1 MKIEIVPIG
10 GVMASTY
17 NPRKADPLR
26 LELVELSLRK
36 LGFLSPIFADN
47 DGEIISGHQR
57 HLVASRMGLDTV
69 PVCRVGDMTLDR
81 RKALNI
87 VFNRATND
95 MDVQATSAT
104 LTREMALTDARA
116 IAASMPD
123 YAGEHRCASAVAIRT
138 QKVVDANHG
147 RWINYAAQ
155 VAKTL
160 RARSVAVPLVCTRD
174 LRVVNGI
181 GRLQAAAEHGDEF
194 VHVVIIEDSEAELAS
209 AMLNLLS
216 MDFDLHTRYADLLRY
231 GSFRRPFT
239 SRAGLGLGFYA
250 EHFGLVRSGSFDLA
264 DPATRAR
271 WFRRYG
277 STVVDF
283 GAGRLSDT
291 EILRSNGVDVTPFE
305 PYPVT
310 VGSVPEK
317 ELAIQLALEFLSAV
331 ADGKAFDSVFVSSV
345 MNSVPF
351 RKDREHIAT
360 LAAALCGDHGTA
372 YAWTM
377 SIGHAQWTS
386 RSLDPRNQKMSSEIK
401 FRLDYESG
409 ITIGDFGHAPKVQKY
424 HTPSELYE
432 VFKGS
437 FESVRVRRIGS
448 DLSLVAR
455 GPAYSRQQL
464 EDAIGFEFDLPY
476 ADGSRMGLVEEAKA
490 AFAARG
496 CFE

>member
-1 MKIEIVPIG
+1 MKIEIVPID
-10 GVMASTY
+10 GVKASTY
-17 NPRKADPLR
+17 NPRKADPSR

-57 HLVASRMGLDTV
+57 HLVASRMGLETV

-104 LTREMALTDARA
+104 LTRDMAMTDVRS

-123 YAGEHRCASAVAIRT
+123 YSGEHRCASAVAIRT

-147 RWINYAAQ
+147 RWIHYAAK

-160 RARSVAVPLVCTRD
+160 RARRVAVPLVCTRD

-181 GRLQAAAEHGDEF
+181 GRLQAAAEYGDDF
-194 VHVVIIEDSEAELAS
+194 VHVVFVEDSEAELAS

-216 MDFDLHTRYADLLRY
+216 MDFDLHTRYADMLRY
-231 GSFRRPFT
+231 GSFRRPHT
-239 SRAGLGLGFYA
+239 SRPGLGLGFFA
-250 EHFGLVRSGSFDLA
+250 EHFGITHSVSFDLA

-291 EILRSNGVDVTPFE
+291 EILRANGVDVTPFE

-310 VGSVPEK
+310 VGSRPEK
-317 ELAIQLALEFLSAV
+317 DLAIQLAREFLSAV
-331 ADGKAFDSVFVSSV
+331 ADGKAFDSVFISSV

-377 SIGHAQWTS
+377 S
-386 RSLDPRNQKMSSEIK
+386 LDNGSWLASARDFRGKSEIK
-401 FRLDYESG
+401 FRLDYEPG
-409 ITIGDFGHAPKVQKY
+409 IAIGDFGSAPKVQKY
-424 HTPSELYE
+424 HAPAELYDT
-432 VFKGS
+432 FKGS
-437 FESVRVRRIGS
+437 FESVRVRRLGAN
-448 DLSLVAR
+448 LSLIAR

-464 EDAIGFEFDLPY
+464 EDAIEFEFDLPY
-476 ADGSRMGLVEEAKA
+476 EDGSRMGLVEAAKA

-496 CFE
+496 CFQ